1 MAHTINS
8 VSGLI
13 LSHNPARLGDTVMA
27 AIKSVAPAH
36 YHKIVATAGSNSYT
50 FATNARISID
60 LAFTAS
66 RFGSW
71 FSTTSKELKVTLT
84 MTSYDLS
91 GTSVGSVTQEITIL
105 MTDELGKPSTPTA
118 AISEETTNG
127 ATIALTPP
135 SSYQYGATFKNWK
148 VSANEGTVSVSGNTI
163 TATVDVNKTAIV
175 SIKAVDS
182 RGFESDVVNLAYH
195 LRKRG
200 FCIYKDGIWK
210 PHKAIVYTNG
220 AHTKTKGRIYDNGWK
235 V

>member
-1 MAHTINS
+1 MAQT
-8 VSGLI
+8 SGFS
-13 LSHNPARLGDTVMA
+13 LSHNPARLGDTVTA
-27 AIKSVAPAH
+27 TINSVAPAK

-91 GTSVGSVTQEITIL
+91 GTSLGSVTQEITII

-118 AISEETTNG
+118 VISEEIANG

-135 SSYQYGATFKNWK
+135 SSYQYGATFNNWK

-163 TATVDVNKTAIV
+163 TATVDVNKTVIV
-175 SIKAVDS
+175 SIQAVDS
-182 RGFESDVVNLAYH
+182 RGFESDVVNLTYH
-195 LRKRG
+195 LRKKG

-210 PHKAIVYTNG
+210 PYKAIVYMNG

-235 V
+235 A

>member
-1 MAHTINS
+1 MAQTTNS
-8 VSGLI
+8 VSGLF
-13 LSHNPARLGDTVMA
+13 LSHNPARLGDTVTA
-27 AIKSVAPAH
+27 TINGVAPAR
-36 YHKIVATAGSNSYT
+36 YHKIVATAGNNSYT
-50 FATNARISID
+50 FATNARVSID

-91 GTSVGSVTQEITIL
+91 GTSLGSVTQEITII

-118 AISEETTNG
+118 VISEKTTNG

-200 FCIYKDGIWK
+200 FCIYKDGSWK
-210 PHKAIVYTNG
+210 PHKAIVYMNG